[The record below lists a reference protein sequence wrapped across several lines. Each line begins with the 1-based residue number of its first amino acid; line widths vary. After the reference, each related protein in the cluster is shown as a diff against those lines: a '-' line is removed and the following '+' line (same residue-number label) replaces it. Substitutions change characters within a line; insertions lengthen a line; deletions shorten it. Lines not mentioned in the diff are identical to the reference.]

1 MRLTGE
7 LEGSSAAFGSGLQ
20 LGHEVHQCAGPLT
33 LACGA
38 FSAHIFYR
46 RRVYLFTMCPG
57 TMATITPSCIRH
69 KIENLFS
76 LAISW
81 KFS

>member
-20 LGHEVHQCAGPLT
+20 LGHEVHQCAAPLT

-38 FSAHIFYR
+38 FSAHIFTGGESICLPCAQAPWLQSHR
-46 RRVYLFTMCPG
+46 AVSDTR
-57 TMATITPSCIRH
+57 
-69 KIENLFS
+69 
-76 LAISW
+76 
-81 KFS
+81 